1 MTMMG
6 TLKDNMEKAADLLA
20 NDDDKVDLDYL
31 RAIVGTAMNQQSKA
45 ASFQPESLH
54 VHSAKSACRKAT

>member
-6 TLKDNMEKAADLLA
+6 TLKDNMEKAAELLA

-45 ASFQPESLH
+45 ASLIP
-54 VHSAKSACRKAT
+54 T